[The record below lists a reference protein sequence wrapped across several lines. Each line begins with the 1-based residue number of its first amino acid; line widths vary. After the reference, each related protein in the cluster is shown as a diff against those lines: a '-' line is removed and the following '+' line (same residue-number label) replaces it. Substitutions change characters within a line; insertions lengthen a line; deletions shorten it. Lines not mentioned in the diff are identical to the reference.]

1 MVNLA
6 RSHGRNSW
14 RLCVVFVSCQI
25 VCHPVILACSG
36 KNSEPLYEEK
46 IMLKIKASTA
56 AARPPSITASWCIGD
71 VDEKSYG
78 N

>member
-1 MVNLA
+1 
-6 RSHGRNSW
+6 
-14 RLCVVFVSCQI
+14 
-25 VCHPVILACSG
+25 
-36 KNSEPLYEEK
+36 
-46 IMLKIKASTA
+46 MLKIKASTA